1 VRGTWAF
8 LASIALLALA
18 SAGQP
23 AGLAAERWVRSSAR
37 DLPVSARVDILVV
50 GGNEGGL
57 AAAWTAARAGS
68 TVLVVT
74 GNYFFSDDVS
84 AKARYWL
91 EPDEV
96 PQGEFSRAL
105 FAERSGG
112 RATLTP
118 AQYKRDIEDLLL
130 DAGVA
135 FHFNSKPT
143 GVLVDGAG
151 HVAGVVTA
159 NKAGLQAVIAKVVI
173 DTTPTGTVAR
183 LAGAVTTP
191 WSVQQVQVSR
201 VSYGARVPGGRQ
213 IGEFCEYALDAPMP
227 DGSWPQRCRAE
238 VLLREKHDR
247 VDGKRAHAQCLHMIE
262 PVCLRTEAYEAADRW
277 PGADQ
282 LDLGCCLPAGVP
294 YVYVLGQAAGV
305 SRSIAEQLTRPVP
318 LADLGERIG
327 RRAHQQAAAR
337 VWVTGGLTPARSPG
351 GTGGLTPDRSP
362 GGTGGLTPARSPGAQ
377 AAARDWPS
385 DLAVRPDAAAVADA
399 EADVSDL
406 LTGHRRYVRSS
417 LGTVP
422 QPELAIPVWGAYDV
436 VVVGG
441 GTSGIPAALAAAR
454 QGAKVLIVEMLG
466 QLGGN
471 RELGTPGYWKGYPYG
486 FNQWKWR
493 AVEAFAELRQADVDI
508 WYNTLACGAVKQAD
522 RVCGVVLATHLGR
535 GAVLGQVVIDATG
548 DADVCAAAG
557 AGFAYVNDGDLCL
570 QEASFRDVDLYA
582 NVLPLDHADVHSLTM
597 HHVLARKAGKQDVWD
612 YYPLVGLR
620 ETRLVRGDHVIDV
633 IDQILGRTYRDLI
646 SVSWSAYD
654 PHGYHNSDLVYAG
667 LMPPTKHETKPGFAT
682 YIPLRSLLPQGLD
695 GLLVVGRCLSVTHDV
710 QASVRMNA
718 DLINLGYAAGYT
730 AAHAIRSG
738 ATLRTVE
745 LGPIQ
750 DHLAE
755 IGNISRED
763 RLQRCVDS
771 PEPTDAELRAALDD
785 LESKPQLAML
795 LRGGRRSLPGLR
807 AAFASAPTLAKAKA
821 LCVLGDAAAVEYLAA
836 WLDSQPLGAGTAYQW
851 DAFLAV
857 PDVESVMWLL
867 GVPRDERAVAALV
880 RKLQQCGTGG
890 TSFSHLRA
898 VTSGLGRIGSP
909 AAAAALADFLRR
921 PGVQGHVDVRGD
933 PQSLRSDQFVKSYIE
948 LFAAGALVRCGDC
961 DGLGRAILNAYLED
975 WRGIFVRYAGHV
987 LAEGTGSG
995 GEK

>member
-1 VRGTWAF
+1 MTETHAATGKHRQDDAWPPQTEAGDAHNERVRGTWAF
-8 LASIALLALA
+8 LASIVLLALA

-37 DLPVSARVDILVV
+37 DLPVSAQVDILVV
-50 GGNEGGL
+50 GGTEGGL

-91 EPDEV
+91 EADEV

-118 AQYKRDIEDLLL
+118 AQYKRDLEDLLL

-135 FHFNSKPT
+135 FHFNSKPA
-143 GVLVDGAG
+143 GVLVDAAG

-183 LAGAVTTP
+183 LAGAATTP
-191 WSVQQVQVSR
+191 WSVQQVRVSR
-201 VSYGARVPGGRQ
+201 VSSGARVPGGRQ
-213 IGEFCEYALDAPMP
+213 IGDFCEYALDAPMP

-294 YVYVLGQAAGV
+294 YVYVLGQASGV

-337 VWVTGGLTPARSPG
+337 VGATGGLT
-351 GTGGLTPDRSP
+351 L
-362 GGTGGLTPARSPGAQ
+362 ARSPGA
-377 AAARDWPS
+377 P
-385 DLAVRPDAAAVADA
+385 AVADA

-422 QPELAIPVWGAYDV
+422 QPELAIPVWGTYDV

-535 GAVLGQVVIDATG
+535 GAVLGQVIIDATG

-695 GLLVVGRCLSVTHDV
+695 GLLVVGRSLSVTHDV

-771 PEPTDAELRAALDD
+771 PEPTDAELQAALDD
-785 LESKPQLAML
+785 LASKPQLATL

-807 AAFASAPTLAKAKA
+807 AAFASEPTLAKAKA

-836 WLDSQPLGAGTAYQW
+836 WLDSQPLGSGTAYQW

-857 PDVESVMWLL
+857 PDIESVMWLL

-880 RKLQQCGTGG
+880 RKLQQCGPGG
-890 TSFSHLRA
+890 TSFSHIRA

-909 AAAAALADFLRR
+909 AAAAALADFLLR
-921 PGVQGHVDVRGD
+921 PGVQGHVDVRGN
-933 PQSLRSDQFVKSYIE
+933 PQSLHSDQFVKSYIE
-948 LFAAGALVRCGDC
+948 LFAAGALVRCGDR
-961 DGLGRAILNAYLED
+961 DGLGRAILDAYLDD

-987 LAEGTGSG
+987 LAEDAGKG
-995 GEK
+995 K